1 MFDSNATVFV
11 IDDDVAV
18 RESLK
23 LLIDSAGWRAEG
35 FGSGREFLAR
45 APLSVPSCLLLDVFL
60 PDLHGL
66 DVQKLLADRSD
77 MPIIFI
83 TGHDDV
89 PTIVRAMKA
98 GAVEFLTKPLH
109 DHALLSAIR
118 SALESSSAALTQ
130 AAEIRQLRDRYASL
144 SRREQEVMGLIV
156 RGLLNKQVGGE
167 LDISE
172 ITVKAHRGKMMRKMN
187 ARSLAELV
195 LMAARLCL
203 TPLQVGS
210 SAIDARHPVQT
221 PTPRQA
227 QSGFAV
233 AASA

>member
-1 MFDSNATVFV
+1 MSDSNPTVFV
-11 IDDDVAV
+11 IDDDVTV

-23 LLIDSAGWRAEG
+23 LLIDSAGWRAEA
-35 FGSGREFLAR
+35 FGSGREFLSR
-45 APLSVPSCLLLDVFL
+45 PPLSGPSCLLLDVFL

-66 DVQKLLADRSD
+66 ELQRLLADRID

-83 TGHDDV
+83 TGNDDV
-89 PTIVRAMKA
+89 PTIVRAMKS

-109 DHALLSAIR
+109 DHALLSAIG
-118 SALESSSAALTQ
+118 SALESSSAALMQ
-130 AAEIRQLRDRYASL
+130 ATEIRHLRDRYASL

-172 ITVKAHRGKMMRKMN
+172 ITVKAHRGKVMRKMK

-210 SAIDARHPVQT
+210 GAIDARHSVQA
-221 PTPRQA
+221 PTPHRA